1 VKEEAP
7 VPYPFLSDEWLD
19 EVQKLTAEAGD
30 GLLPSALELNLVVTG
45 TPSGDKE
52 LHVSSGAFAQGLIDG
67 CPTKLT
73 IPYTVAKSMFVDGNQ
88 AAAMQA
94 FMGGQIRVEGDMSRL
109 MAMQGQMSAGPSAA
123 ADAMQAKLR
132 EITSDA

>member
-1 VKEEAP
+1 

-30 GLLPSALELNLVVTG
+30 GVLPSALELNLVVTG

-52 LHVSSGAFAQGLIDG
+52 LHVASGAFASGLLDN

-109 MAMQGQMSAGPSAA
+109 MAMQGQMGAGPSAA
-123 ADAMQAKLR
+123 GDALQAKLR